1 MKQLGKSRG
10 HTHPR
15 KQSLRLPA
23 EWVKHANAADV
34 NNQKFFK
41 RSEPKTK

>member
-23 EWVKHANAADV
+23 EWVKHNYAADL
-34 NNQKFFK
+34 NNQKLLK
-41 RSEPKTK
+41 RSTPK